1 MQTLCKAEKASWKLQ
16 KEQGRQEWIELKT
29 FNTIEYQE
37 AKKIRQANRKAVK
50 DVEEMNFSKECRDA
64 YFPSLTWRK
73 L

>member
-16 KEQGRQEWIELKT
+16 KEQGRQEWIKLKT
-29 FNTIEYQE
+29 LNTIEYQE

-50 DVEEMNFSKECRDA
+50 DVEEMNFSKKCRDA
-64 YFPSLTWRK
+64 YFPSLTWRE